1 MSKLTMIESQVVTEL
16 AVLLYDFLPAS
27 FSAVTWPSVAARC
40 GVVDCWPNGFSKRQS
55 IPIFIRNLL
64 EHRRHAFC
72 NTIVTVIQEGMN
84 YKRRGN
90 NHVTREEIETINKLL
105 LKVQFKIPELHDPIF
120 LAGLP
125 RRESGTSSAKNTQP
139 SVHTLQ
145 SMHRQFIELFSESNS
160 QKRGY
165 QFEGFLNDFFSHH
178 GLNPKSSFRM
188 MGEQI
193 DGSFEWQGNTFI
205 VEARWRSLPANT
217 ADMLVLRGKAE
228 KSDWTRGL
236 FISINGFTDMTN
248 QTLAVGRKAN
258 LIAMSGQ
265 DLILI
270 LEDRMTLFDAFSA
283 KIRHTGETAEAYIA
297 LTDLL
302 RGS

>member
-16 AVLLYDFLPAS
+16 AELLYDFLPAS
-27 FSAVTWPSVAARC
+27 FSAVTWPGVAARC
-40 GVVDCWPNGFSKRQS
+40 GVEDCWPNGASKRQS

-64 EHRRHAFC
+64 ECRRHAFC

-84 YKRRGN
+84 YKRRGHR
-90 NHVTREEIETINKLL
+90 HVTREEIETVNELL
-105 LKVQFKIPELHDPIF
+105 LKVQFKIPELHDPVF

-125 RRESGTSSAKNTQP
+125 RRGGETPSAKNTQP
-139 SVHTLQ
+139 TVQTLQ
-145 SMHRQFIELFSESNS
+145 SMHTTFIELFSETNS
-160 QKRGY
+160 QKRGF
-165 QFEGFLNDFFSHH
+165 QFEGFLNGFFCHH

-205 VEARWRSLPANT
+205 VEARWRTIPANT

-236 FISINGFTDMTN
+236 FISINGFSDMTN
-248 QTLAVGRKAN
+248 QTLAIGRKAN

-270 LEDRMTLFDAFSA
+270 LENRMTLLDALSA
-283 KIRHTGETAEAYIA
+283 KLRHTGETAEAYIA

-302 RGS
+302 SG

>member
-1 MSKLTMIESQVVTEL
+1 MIESQVVTEL
-16 AVLLYDFLPAS
+16 AALLYDFLPAS
-27 FSAVTWPSVAARC
+27 FSAVTWPGVAARC
-40 GVVDCWPNGFSKRQS
+40 GVEDCWPNGISKRQS
-55 IPIFIRNLL
+55 IPIFLRNLL
-64 EHRRHAFC
+64 ECRRYAFC

-84 YKRRGN
+84 YKLRCDR
-90 NHVTREEIETINKLL
+90 HVTREEIDSLNVLL
-105 LKVQFKIPELHDPIF
+105 LKVQFKIPELHDPVF
-120 LAGLP
+120 LAALP
-125 RRESGTSSAKNTQP
+125 REKDQSASAKDAQP
-139 SVHTLQ
+139 SVQTLL
-145 SMHRQFIELFSESNS
+145 SMHTKFIDLFSGTNS

-188 MGEQI
+188 LGEQI
-193 DGSFEWQGNTFI
+193 DGSFEWQGSTFI
-205 VEARWRSLPANT
+205 VEARWRTLPANT

-236 FISINGFTDMTN
+236 FISINGFSDITN
-248 QTLAVGRKAN
+248 QTLAIGRKAN

-270 LEDRMTLFDAFSA
+270 LENRLTLFDALSA
-283 KIRHTGETAEAYIA
+283 KLRHTGETAEAYVA
-297 LTDLL
+297 LSDLL